1 MTPSDPVLLL
11 KELIASKEA
20 EHAMQ
25 ETIVREQLLVTYE
38 TLKPINLLKSTIAQ
52 AVQSPEIRS
61 NVANAILGRAAGFA
75 VKHLIQLGT
84 RNPLVK
90 ISASIAEMI
99 VAGQVTQN
107 AEEIK
112 TIGAMVLSKIFNH
125 HGPTEVK

>member
-1 MTPSDPVLLL
+1 MNQPDPLTLL
-11 KELIASKEA
+11 KELIAMKEA
-20 EHAMQ
+20 EHAML
-25 ETIVREQLLVTYE
+25 EDVVRKQLLVTYE
-38 TLKPINLLKSTIAQ
+38 SLKPINLLKSTISQ
-52 AVQSPEIRS
+52 AVHSPEIRS

-125 HGPTEVK
+125 HRPTEVK